1 MMARLSLRGRSPA
14 TMNMARGYFQ
24 RKIWE
29 KIQPK
34 ETPSCLIPSLLCI
47 YQATWHLSDNPVMEI
62 LLCSK
67 EAQLK
72 PFTPHANMDATLLV
86 DNSHHWWILQVA
98 SAHPVTCCCR
108 LLRFVGS
115 CWAKFETSHTF
126 SHVKTDPTT
135 PNILR
140 PTMLGVVV
148 VSVCTLS
155 FKPQYPHQN
164 SPDWSPYISF
174 KN

>member
-1 MMARLSLRGRSPA
+1 MARLSLRGRSPA
-14 TMNMARGYFQ
+14 TMNVARGYFQ

-72 PFTPHANMDATLLV
+72 PFTPHANGCNIVGWQLPPLVDITSCVCLHTLLHV
-86 DNSHHWWILQVA
+86 VA
-98 SAHPVTCCCR
+98 GCCV
-108 LLRFVGS
+108 LLGVAGQS
-115 CWAKFETSHTF
+115 LTSQTF

>member
-1 MMARLSLRGRSPA
+1 MARLSLRGRSPA
-14 TMNMARGYFQ
+14 TMNVARGYFQ

-62 LLCSK
+62 SLCSK

-86 DNSHHWWILQVA
+86 DNYHHWWILQVA
-98 SAHPVTCCCR
+98 SVCTPCYM
-108 LLRFVGS
+108 LLQVVAF
-115 CWAKFETSHTF
+115 CWELLGKVWDQSNFQ
-126 SHVKTDPTT
+126 PC
-135 PNILR
+135 R